1 MSAMNDKSQFACV
14 YWGLSVNVCHYF
26 IAAPHLM
33 TVTPKQGTF
42 SLAFSLYNF
51 TVQFIYAVEDGILGG
66 MLDSFCTHIPV

>member
-1 MSAMNDKSQFACV
+1 MSAMNDKSQFVCV
-14 YWGLSVNVCHYF
+14 YWGLSVII

-66 MLDSFCTHIPV
+66 MFDPCCTHIPV